1 MTHVRTVIVTG
12 GTGALGRAVVDRFLV
27 AGDIVVVPWIQK
39 SERED
44 VADSLGRAVR
54 SGDITLVEADIST
67 EDGANRIAAAAPAV
81 EILVNAAGGFAGGEP
96 IYEGSLDLW
105 DRMLRMNLMTAV
117 VMARAVLPGMIRRK
131 RGTIV
136 NVASQAAFTRPA
148 GIGAYT
154 ASKAAVVAFTETLQR
169 ELASTELRVNAIS
182 PTTIDTPANRAAM
195 PNADWASWT
204 PPGKI
209 AEVVFWLGS
218 EEARAVRGA
227 VLPV

>member
-12 GTGALGRAVVDRFLV
+12 GTGALGRAVVDRFLA
-27 AGDIVVVPWIQK
+27 AGDLCVVPWIK
-39 SERED
+39 KNERED
-44 VADSLGRAVR
+44 TAEALGREVR
-54 SGDITLVEADIST
+54 SGNITLVEADIST
-67 EDGANRIAAAAPAV
+67 EDGAARVAAAAPEV

-96 IYEGSLDLW
+96 IYEGPLDLW
-105 DRMLRMNLMTAV
+105 DRMLRINLMTSV

-131 RGTIV
+131 RGSIL

-154 ASKAAVVAFTETLQR
+154 ASKAALVAFTETLQK

-195 PNADWASWT
+195 PNADWSAWT
-204 PPGKI
+204 PPARI

-218 EEARAVRGA
+218 EEGRAVRGA
-227 VLPV
+227 VVPV